1 MIAIQPPL
9 LPRAMNQAFSSW
21 RLDVAPTFAHC
32 VWLSAPRGGCR
43 HLGAALRRLVVAP
56 TFAHC
61 VWLSAPSGGCR
72 HPGAAL
78 RRLVVAPTFAHC
90 VWLSAPSG
98 GCRHLGAALRRLVAL
113 LCALATVWPAL
124 AQDSRTV
131 VEPSLPRQTCAV
143 LMAAYPS
150 PKTPD
155 ADDTLRLQNA
165 LDHCPAGQ
173 AVHLVIADARVAFVS
188 GPLTLPSG
196 VTLVVNQG
204 ATLYA
209 GTNPRWFDTGTGQC
223 GRIDSSGKGCKP
235 LISVVD
241 GAQHSAVMGAGTIDG
256 QGGERMDGQQE
267 TWWELARRAQAENAH
282 QNVPRLI
289 VSKGA
294 RDLTLYRITLRNSPN
309 FHVLV
314 QQADGF
320 TAWGVTIDAPARARN
335 TDGIDPVSSRN
346 VTIAYS
352 LLRTGD
358 DSIAIK
364 AGAAGPT
371 ENVSVLHNHF
381 YNGHG
386 MSIGSETNGGVHHV
400 LVQDLSMEGSVSGLR
415 IKSDVSRG
423 GLVSDVLY
431 QDICLQD
438 VVRPIDFDTHY
449 TAHATGGLIPQYVG
463 ITLQRVY
470 SLTKGRVQLRGFDAD
485 HALVVRLDDVAV
497 VGDPSMG
504 ESAAEFTQL
513 NGVIARVVSDAR
525 KTACEAR
532 LLPFPKPPASN
543 IP

>member
-1 MIAIQPPL
+1 M
-9 LPRAMNQAFSSW
+9 
-21 RLDVAPTFAHC
+21 
-32 VWLSAPRGGCR
+32 WLSAPRGGY
-43 HLGAALRRLVVAP
+43 RR
-56 TFAHC
+56 
-61 VWLSAPSGGCR
+61 
-72 HPGAAL
+72 
-78 RRLVVAPTFAHC
+78 
-90 VWLSAPSG
+90 
-98 GCRHLGAALRRLVAL
+98 LGAALRRLVAL
-113 LCALATVWPAL
+113 LCALAAGWPAL

-131 VEPSLPRQTCAV
+131 VEPSLPRQACAV
-143 LMAAYPS
+143 LQAVYGSA
-150 PKTPD
+150 KTPE
-155 ADDTLRLQNA
+155 ADDTVRLQKA

-173 AVHLVIADARVAFVS
+173 AVHLAAAHERVAFVS

-196 VTLVVNQG
+196 VTLVVDHG

-223 GRIDSSGKGCKP
+223 GRIDNSGKSCKP
-235 LISVVD
+235 LITVVD

-256 QGGERMDGQQE
+256 QGGARIDGQQE
-267 TWWELARRAQAENAH
+267 TWWDLARRAQAENAH
-282 QNVPRLI
+282 QNVPRLL

-352 LLRTGD
+352 WLRTGD

-386 MSIGSETNGGVHHV
+386 MSIGSETYGGVHHV
-400 LVQDLSMEGSVSGLR
+400 LVQGLTMQGSVSGLR

-423 GLVSDVLY
+423 GLVSDVRY
-431 QDICLQD
+431 QDICLQH
-438 VVRPIDFDTHY
+438 VARPIDFDTHY
-449 TAHATGGLIPQYVG
+449 TAHATGSLIPQYLGV
-463 ITLQRVY
+463 TLQRVY
-470 SLTKGRVQLRGFDAD
+470 SLTKGRVQLRGFDAE

-497 VGDPSMG
+497 AGDPPLD
-504 ESAAEFTQL
+504 ERAAEFTQL
-513 NGVIARVVSDAR
+513 HGVIARAVPDAR

-532 LLPFPKPPASN
+532 LLPFPEPLAPR